1 MTPLTGRMRFGAT
14 RRNTYGGRHLG
25 EVIGRTY
32 GPSSWIRGDAA
43 LLAVAAVLVLC
54 FIGYPILTSLRI
66 FEISELVRLFRP
78 EHLPALTNSV
88 LLAVLTV
95 PLSLAI
101 GVPLAWLCT
110 RTNLPWRGTVSLLVS
125 TAFVMPILLT
135 AISYVFLFGPNSG
148 LVNAFF
154 AKHFGGEPLYD
165 IFSYSG
171 IVLVSVFQSYP
182 LIFLAAAAGLANM
195 NPELEDT
202 ARVAGLRPAQVFW
215 RISFGAI
222 TPSIMAGVIM
232 CVALTLTMVSG
243 PIVLGVPV
251 GIPFLTTEIY
261 AAVSLRPNLARAV
274 ALGIPLVLVTVAAIW
289 LQSRIVGDT
298 TSRFAMITGKGQRGD
313 LIDLGKWRIP
323 LLGLCMVPIFFSLL
337 LPLAALLIA
346 SFMEFW
352 WKGFVW
358 KNLYFGNFRYVLT
371 QSVSLRALG
380 NTLIL
385 SIGVG
390 VFLALVSGGLAAV
403 MSGTQTVLKRSLRAL
418 IAIPLGLPALV
429 AGVLIILAWFGRPFQ
444 LGGTMWILAFG
455 YVLVML
461 PYAMRTSEAAFAQ
474 IDLSL
479 TEAARVSGC
488 SPLQSWRH
496 VLFPLMGN
504 GLFATFVM
512 VFLFTI
518 KEFPLTVLAYSVNTQ
533 TAMVQLYFLYEE
545 GSFEK
550 SGALAVVVLVIT
562 FAALAIASRLFKAPL
577 RQVVAQ

>member
-1 MTPLTGRMRFGAT
+1 MRFGAT
-14 RRNTYGGRHLG
+14 GRNTHGGKHLV

-32 GPSSWIRGDAA
+32 GTSSWIRGDAA
-43 LLAVAAVLVLC
+43 LLAVATVLVLF

-66 FEISELVRLFRP
+66 FELSELVRLFRA
-78 EHLPALTNSV
+78 ENLPALQNSV

-148 LVNAFF
+148 LVNSFY

-261 AAVSLRPNLARAV
+261 AAVSLRPNLARAL

-298 TSRFAMITGKGQRGD
+298 TSRFAMISGKGQRGD

-323 LLGLCMVPIFFSLL
+323 LLALCMVPIFLSLL
-337 LPLAALLIA
+337 LPLGALLIA

-358 KNLYFGNFRYVLT
+358 TNLYFGNFRYVLT
-371 QSVSLRALG
+371 QSVSLQALG

-390 VFLALVSGGLAAV
+390 VFLAFVSGALAAV
-403 MSGTQTVLKRSLRAL
+403 MSGTQTVLKRTLSAL

-461 PYAMRTSEAAFAQ
+461 PYALRTTQAAFAQ
-474 IDLSL
+474 IDVSL
-479 TEAARVSGC
+479 TEAARVCGC

>member
-1 MTPLTGRMRFGAT
+1 MV
-14 RRNTYGGRHLG
+14 

-32 GPSSWIRGDAA
+32 GTSSWIRGDAA
-43 LLAVAAVLVLC
+43 LLAVATVLVLF

-66 FEISELVRLFRP
+66 FELSEFVRLFRP
-78 EHLPALTNSV
+78 ENLPALQNSV

-95 PLSLAI
+95 PLSLVI

-148 LVNAFF
+148 LVNAFY

-195 NPELEDT
+195 NPEFEDT

-261 AAVSLRPNLARAV
+261 AAVSLRPNLARAL

-298 TSRFAMITGKGQRGD
+298 TSRFAMISGKGQRGD

-323 LLGLCMVPIFFSLL
+323 LLALCMVPIFLSLL
-337 LPLAALLIA
+337 LPLGALLIA

-371 QSVSLRALG
+371 QSVSLQALG

-403 MSGTQTVLKRSLRAL
+403 MSGTQTVLKRLLSAL

-461 PYAMRTSEAAFAQ
+461 PYALRTTQAAFAQ
-474 IDLSL
+474 IDVSL
-479 TEAARVSGC
+479 TEAARVCGC

>member
-1 MTPLTGRMRFGAT
+1 MLLAAA
-14 RRNTYGGRHLG
+14 
-25 EVIGRTY
+25 
-32 GPSSWIRGDAA
+32 AA
-43 LLAVAAVLVLC
+43 LVLF
-54 FIGYPILTSLRI
+54 FIGYPIFTSVRI
-66 FEISELVRLFRP
+66 LELSELLGLFRRD
-78 EHLPALTNSV
+78 HFPALQNSV
-88 LLAVLTV
+88 LLALLTV

-110 RTNLPWRGTVSLLVS
+110 RTDLPWRGAVGLLVS

-135 AISYVFLFGPNSG
+135 SISYVFLFGPNSG
-148 LVNAFF
+148 LVNSFF
-154 AKHFGGEPLYD
+154 ARHFGGEPLYD
-165 IFSYSG
+165 IFSFSG

-202 ARVAGLRPAQVFW
+202 ARVAGLRPAQIFW
-215 RISFGAI
+215 RISLGAI
-222 TPSIMAGVIM
+222 SPSIMAGVIM

-261 AAVSLRPNLARAV
+261 AAVALRPNLARAV

-289 LQSRIVGDT
+289 LQSRIVGDS

-313 LIDLGKWRIP
+313 LIGLGRWRWP
-323 LLGLCMVPIFFSLL
+323 LLAACMVPIVLSLL
-337 LPLAALLIA
+337 LPLAALLA
-346 SFMEFW
+346 AAFMEFW

-358 KNLYFGNFRYVLT
+358 ANLYFGNFRYVLT
-371 QSVSLRALG
+371 QSVALQALA
-380 NTLIL
+380 NTLVL
-385 SIGVG
+385 SVGVG
-390 VFLALVSGGLAAV
+390 IFLALVGGALAAA
-403 MSGTQTVLKRSLRAL
+403 MSGPQTLLKRSLRGL
-418 IAIPLGLPALV
+418 ISIPLGLPALV
-429 AGVLIILAWFGRPFQ
+429 AGVLIVLAWFGHPFQ

-461 PYAMRTSEAAFAQ
+461 PYALRTSDAAFAQ
-474 IDLSL
+474 IDPSLS
-479 TEAARVSGC
+479 EAARVAGC
-488 SPLQSWRH
+488 SPLQSWRF

-512 VFLFTI
+512 VFLFAI

-550 SGALAVVVLVIT
+550 SGALAVVVLVLT
-562 FAALAIASRLFKAPL
+562 FAALAIASRFFKAPL

>member
-1 MTPLTGRMRFGAT
+1 MA
-14 RRNTYGGRHLG
+14 

-54 FIGYPILTSLRI
+54 FIGYPIFTSLRI

-148 LVNAFF
+148 LVNAFY

>member
-1 MTPLTGRMRFGAT
+1 MVGVI
-14 RRNTYGGRHLG
+14 RRAYS
-25 EVIGRTY
+25 
-32 GPSSWIRGDAA
+32 PSLWLRGDTV
-43 LLAVAAVLVLC
+43 LLAFAAVLVLF
-54 FIGYPILTSLRI
+54 FIGYPIFTSVRI
-66 FEISELVRLFRP
+66 LEVSELVRLFHP
-78 EHLPALTNSV
+78 DHFPALQNSV
-88 LLAVLTV
+88 LLALLTV
-95 PLSLAI
+95 PLALAI

-110 RTNLPWRGTVSLLVS
+110 RTNLPWRGTVGLLVS

-135 AISYVFLFGPNSG
+135 SISYVFLFGPNSG
-148 LVNAFF
+148 LVNSVF
-154 AKHFGGEPLYD
+154 ARHFGGEPLYD
-165 IFSYSG
+165 IFSFSG

-195 NPELEDT
+195 NPELEET
-202 ARVAGLRPAQVFW
+202 ARVAGLRPAQIFW
-215 RISFGAI
+215 RISLGAI
-222 TPSIMAGVIM
+222 SPSIMAGVIM
-232 CVALTLTMVSG
+232 CIALTLTMVSG

-261 AAVSLRPNLARAV
+261 AAVALRPNLARAV
-274 ALGIPLVLVTVAAIW
+274 ALGIPLVLVTVGAIW
-289 LQSRIVGDT
+289 LQSRIVGDS

-313 LIDLGKWRIP
+313 LIDLGKWRGP
-323 LLGLCMVPIFFSLL
+323 LLALCMVPIVLSLF
-337 LPLAALLIA
+337 LPLAALLAA
-346 SFMEFW
+346 SLMEFW

-358 KNLYFGNFRYVLT
+358 ANLHFGNFRYVLT
-371 QSVSLRALG
+371 QSVALQALG

-385 SIGVG
+385 SVGVG
-390 VFLALVSGGLAAV
+390 VFLALMGGGLAAAL
-403 MSGTQTVLKRSLRAL
+403 SGPQTALKRALRGL
-418 IAIPLGLPALV
+418 ISIPLGLPALV
-429 AGVLIILAWFGRPFQ
+429 AGVLIILAWFGHPFQ

-461 PYAMRTSEAAFAQ
+461 PYALRTSDAAFAQ
-474 IDLSL
+474 IDPSLS
-479 TEAARVSGC
+479 EAARASGC
-488 SPLQSWRH
+488 SALQSWRF

-512 VFLFTI
+512 VFLFAI